1 MFAILPT
8 ILSHLLAQIVSK
20 SLTSLIAILGMNV
33 PLAIAIVQPAQALPE
48 EQILQKLRVVP
59 IFTITMAKGTK
70 GGRDFLW
77 EGGGKSP
84 KAPLFTRGFI
94 GLPDAQNF
102 LKTFQKAQPK
112 EAKTAQISPVPLS
125 AIYKM
130 QIEAKKKAQN
140 VGFMFVPTELQLKN
154 ALSILKEP
162 YKNNVNYPVPLFFV
176 TVKNN
181 NQNVAVQ
188 KNDTTQM
195 FFDKQEAQEW
205 LNTVKKGNPKL
216 ATTAQITVESLQNV
230 LGSLYKLNDPAQ
242 KQIVFV
248 PSRENVAIVR
258 KIQAEQA
265 KPAKK

>member
-1 MFAILPT
+1 
-8 ILSHLLAQIVSK
+8 
-20 SLTSLIAILGMNV
+20 MNV

-48 EQILQKLRVVP
+48 EQIMQKLRVVP
-59 IFTITMAKGTK
+59 IFTITVIKGAS
-70 GGRDFLW
+70 GSRDFLW
-77 EGGGKSP
+77 ESGGTSPKSP
-84 KAPLFTRGFI
+84 TFTRGFI
-94 GLPDAQNF
+94 GIQDAQAF
-102 LKTFQKAQPK
+102 LKVFQKAKPK
-112 EAKTAQISPVPLS
+112 ESKTARVDPVPLS

-130 QIEAKKKAQN
+130 QLAAKKKAQN
-140 VGFMFVPTELQLKN
+140 VGFLFVPTESQLKN

-162 YKNNVNYPVPLFFV
+162 YKRNVNYPVPLFLV

-181 NQNVAVQ
+181 NQNVAIQ
-188 KNDTTQM
+188 KNDMTQM

-242 KQIVFV
+242 QQLVFV

-265 KPAKK
+265 KPAKP